1 MTQRKKLVIVFFVVC
16 FLMLVLS
23 CAGLLRCCLFR
34 EETTNPAGT
43 YVGAYGPAGV
53 EIVYLFPNGRL
64 EQTLLRGAT
73 IVYRNQCSWRIVKEP
88 YHNFEIQDFMLARP
102 VDDGPPTPTT
112 DPVFLDQLSCAW
124 YASTWY
130 VPTEILALTILE
142 ETHLRKVS
150 SRLPPPDPSV
160 PRMRDFYRGG
170 GERVPTPR
178 ELGSP

>member
-1 MTQRKKLVIVFFVVC
+1 MAQRKKLVIVFFVVC

-23 CAGLLRCCLFR
+23 CGGLLRCCLF
-34 EETTNPAGT
+34 EKEPTTPAGT

-53 EIVYLFPNGRL
+53 EIVYLFPDGRL
-64 EQTLLRGAT
+64 EQTLLRGTT
-73 IVYRNQCSWRIVKEP
+73 IVYRNQGSWRLVKAP
-88 YHNFEIQDFMLARP
+88 YHNFEIQNFMVARP
-102 VDDGPPTPTT
+102 APWDPPSPTAE
-112 DPVFLDQLSCAW
+112 PRFLDRLSIGL

-130 VPTEILALTILE
+130 APTEIIAVTISE
-142 ETHLRKVS
+142 ETYLRKVS

-170 GERVPTPR
+170 GEQVPTPR